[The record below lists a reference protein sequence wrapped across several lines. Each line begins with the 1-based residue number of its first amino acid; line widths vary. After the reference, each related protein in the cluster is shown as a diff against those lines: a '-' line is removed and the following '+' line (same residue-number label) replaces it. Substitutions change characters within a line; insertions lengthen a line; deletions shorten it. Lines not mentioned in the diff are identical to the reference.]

1 MTDTNIHKCLVSYG
15 FFPMTLILKELESI
29 DEFEK
34 CSVILSGMVSYR
46 EKFKIVEDYG
56 PTSWSEDFE
65 KEYYSLFKKNA
76 DIAKNNM
83 EFYLNDIKKRLC
95 LK

>member
-46 EKFKIVEDYG
+46 EKFKIVEDSI
-56 PTSWSEDFE
+56 PTSWSEEFE
-65 KEYYSLFKKNA
+65 KEYYSLFKNNA
-76 DIAKNNM
+76 DIARNNM
-83 EFYLNDIKKRLC
+83 EFYLDDIKKRLC